1 MHELVILY
9 EIGSEPMKTSR
20 GRGKS
25 QAQISSPNSAFVS
38 TIGILDTF
46 AKFNIK
52 QIRTLPVFQFAQIS
66 HATVSLMK
74 LYFAAKSD
82 SEVSK
87 HVPITSERIEQY
99 TNHLINSLELAAADG
114 KSLGAHTFLMVFV
127 TIQKL
132 FAELKDDTLEEVRI
146 RYGGMPV
153 TKQVQVLD
161 LEEPRPIAQRRAAR
175 RSGESSDEALHL
187 LSEVAMGNS
196 GSNGYTSNDAPMGKS
211 TEQRSVSDEMA
222 TIGKLIGEGDLVS
235 MNDDGFFG
243 IMQTMWARST

>member
-9 EIGSEPMKTSR
+9 EIGSELTKTSR

-25 QAQISSPNSAFVS
+25 QVQISSPITAFV
-38 TIGILDTF
+38 TTVGILDTF

-74 LYFAAKSD
+74 LYFVAKSD
-82 SEVSK
+82 PEISK
-87 HVPITSERIEQY
+87 HVPITSEGIEEY
-99 TNHLINSLELAAADG
+99 TSHLINSFELAAADG

-132 FAELKDDTLEEVRI
+132 FVEHKDDTLEKVKI
-146 RYGGMPV
+146 RYGCMPG

-187 LSEVAMGNS
+187 LSEVAMGKS
-196 GSNGYTSNDAPMGKS
+196 GNNGYTSNEAPMGKS
-211 TEQRSVSDEMA
+211 TEQQSVSDDMA
-222 TIGKLIGEGDLVS
+222 TIGKLIGEADLSS
-235 MNDDGFFG
+235 MSDDGFFG
-243 IMQTMWARST
+243 IMQTMWARSS

>member
-1 MHELVILY
+1 MHELIILY
-9 EIGSEPMKTSR
+9 EIGSEVMKTSR
-20 GRGKS
+20 SRGKS
-25 QAQISSPNSAFVS
+25 QAQISSPSTAFVS

-46 AKFNIK
+46 AKFNMK

-132 FAELKDDTLEEVRI
+132 FMEHKDDTLEEVRI
-146 RYGGMPV
+146 RYGCIPV

-161 LEEPRPIAQRRAAR
+161 LEEPRPIAQRRVAR

-196 GSNGYTSNDAPMGKS
+196 GSNGYTSNEAPMGKS